1 LAQPSFAPP
10 PKPVQPVALV
20 DVQVIMTGLPGLSV
34 VGEAVT
40 VAETT
45 GQTPAPK
52 SGTRVGVTPALR
64 FKVAVFDP
72 SEVGVNT
79 TLIVQLDPTATD
91 VPQLLVCENC
101 EASAPESAMLVTGS
115 ATVSVFVTVTA
126 MGALATFVVS
136 APNANSVGDTL

>member
-10 PKPVQPVALV
+10 PKPIQLVALV

-45 GQTPAPK
+45 GQTPPPE
-52 SGTRVGVTPALR
+52 SGTRVGVTPALT
-64 FKVAVFDP
+64 FKVAAFEP
-72 SEVGVNT
+72 PEVGVNT

-101 EASAPESAMLVTGS
+101 AAPVPESAMLVTGS
-115 ATVSVFVTVTA
+115 ATVPVFLTVAT
-126 MGALATFVVS
+126 MGALATFVTS
-136 APNANSVGDTL
+136 LPNAKDVGDTV